1 MTTMNTEIYD
11 ALIDAKVSEKKA
23 RAAAQ
28 SVASSDQTATKADV
42 RVVNTK
48 ITMLMWM
55 TGICILMIGWMVLTQ
70 WQLPSAY

>member
-28 SVASSDQTATKADV
+28 SVASIDQTATKADV

-70 WQLPSAY
+70 